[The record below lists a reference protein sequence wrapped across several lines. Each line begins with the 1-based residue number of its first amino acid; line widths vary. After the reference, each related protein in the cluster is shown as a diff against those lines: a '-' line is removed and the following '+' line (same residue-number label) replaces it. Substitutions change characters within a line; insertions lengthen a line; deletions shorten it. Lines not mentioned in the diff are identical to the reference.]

1 MTFRGVRFPSAIIG
15 GYMENKLEVLA
26 VLLTNRCNLKCVYC
40 GRNENKDNFCS
51 MFELTADE
59 WIDIF
64 KDAKTVGLKK
74 VNMTGGEIFCRKD
87 VLEIIERTIDLGLDV
102 SIETNGTIITEEQI
116 KYLSKLKDHL
126 SMSISLDGIKKRTND
141 LTRGNGSFN
150 RTFKTINI
158 IRKYGIPLRII
169 TVLSKNNY
177 DEIPELATTI
187 HEKLGLGFRLLPNI
201 IEYGKGIEANETESV
216 SYDKIDK
223 LMNNFYY
230 EFLRKHKEDKN
241 LSIEL
246 NTAIIPVDIYQH
258 SLCPWGK
265 GMLGIGY
272 SGKVALCHV
281 GSDNDLFIFDDVK
294 KTPIS
299 KIWLTN
305 DKLKKFKKFDS
316 NKLKGVC
323 GNCLARSVCRGGCR
337 LHSMMKYNGD
347 LYAPDPEC
355 QNVYNLGK
363 FPEYAMEDENKDCSY
378 TE

>member
-1 MTFRGVRFPSAIIG
+1 
-15 GYMENKLEVLA
+15 MENKLEVLA
-26 VLLTNRCNLKCVYC
+26 VLLTNRCNLKCIYC

-51 MFELTADE
+51 RLELTADE
-59 WIDIF
+59 WINIF

-87 VLEIIERTIDLGLDV
+87 VLEIIERTIGLGLDV

-116 KYLSKLKDHL
+116 KYLSKFKDHL
-126 SMSISLDGIKKRTND
+126 SMSISLDGIKKATND
-141 LTRGNGSFN
+141 LTRGNGSFD
-150 RTFKTINI
+150 RTFKTINV

-169 TVLSKNNY
+169 TVLIKNNY

-187 HEKLGLGFRLLPNI
+187 HEKLDLGFRLLPNI

-216 SYDKIDK
+216 SYEKIEK
-223 LMNNFYY
+223 LMNDFYY
-230 EFLRKHKEDKN
+230 DFLRKHKEDKN

-281 GSDNDLFIFDDVK
+281 GSDNDMFIFDDVK

-299 KIWLTN
+299 KIWETN
-305 DKLKKFKKFDS
+305 EKLKKFKKFDPD
-316 NKLKGVC
+316 KLKGIC

-347 LYAPDPEC
+347 FYAPDPEC

-363 FPEYAMEDENKDCSY
+363 FPEYAMEDENKICSY
-378 TE
+378 KG

>member
-1 MTFRGVRFPSAIIG
+1 
-15 GYMENKLEVLA
+15 MENRLEVLA

-51 MFELTADE
+51 RLELTTDE

-87 VLEIIERTIDLGLDV
+87 VLEIIERTIGLGLDV

-116 KYLSKLKDHL
+116 KYLSKLKKHL
-126 SMSISLDGIKKRTND
+126 SMSISLDGIKKETND
-141 LTRGNGSFN
+141 LTRGNGSFD
-150 RTFKTINI
+150 RTFKTINT
-158 IRKYGIPLRII
+158 IRKYRIPLRII

-216 SYDKIDK
+216 SYEKIDK

-230 EFLRKHKEDKN
+230 DFLRKHKEDKN

-281 GSDNDLFIFDDVK
+281 GSDNDMFIFDDVK

-299 KIWLTN
+299 KIWMTN
-305 DKLKKFKKFDS
+305 EKLKKFKEFDS
-316 NKLKGVC
+316 NKLKGIC

-347 LYAPDPEC
+347 FYAPDPEC

-363 FPEYAMEDENKDCSY
+363 FPKYAMEDENKVCSY
-378 TE
+378 KG